1 MVGSIGE
8 VEKGFHCILYAKI
21 IKIHREHGWAYLA
34 CKKFGNIAKQT
45 GAEGINWWKCKSS
58 SIASL
63 LLDGGR
69 TAHSWFAI
77 PITVV
82 EDSMCTIAADS
93 DLADLIRETKL
104 IIWDEALMT
113 IDLLLKLLIE
123 R

>member
-45 GAEGINWWKCKSS
+45 GAEGINC